1 MLRHA
6 EEAICLLMI
15 LCGCVLPTPYLCSEL
30 PLGKSISHQ
39 ANKEKPSLDSILCWV
54 GTVEYDCNKI
64 KGLQLCLSVRENFLW
79 SVRKWFQILREI
91 RSLNRGGGKKKKG
104 CLEGKMISLMRLRK
118 LWRSCEIWPF
128 ARGIAENKIWESRDN
143 NWVWNSIDKS
153 FLQFCALFLSIRT
166 AVLPDRHPLALY
178 SPYLRS

>member
-1 MLRHA
+1 
-6 EEAICLLMI
+6 
-15 LCGCVLPTPYLCSEL
+15 
-30 PLGKSISHQ
+30 
-39 ANKEKPSLDSILCWV
+39 
-54 GTVEYDCNKI
+54 
-64 KGLQLCLSVRENFLW
+64 
-79 SVRKWFQILREI
+79 
-91 RSLNRGGGKKKKG
+91 
-104 CLEGKMISLMRLRK
+104 MRLRK

-178 SPYLRS
+178 SPYLRSQEMVSHFPVASPCSSASFHQECLMKSAVKCLFPPPPHLQPDTFFTRTRASLCALPAPTWAHSSLLWPSVENQRILWVINLESG

>member
-1 MLRHA
+1 MLLAQTESRRETKNRLRSLRSEAANPSMLRHA

-91 RSLNRGGGKKKKG
+91 RSLNRGGGKK
-104 CLEGKMISLMRLRK
+104 R
-118 LWRSCEIWPF
+118 
-128 ARGIAENKIWESRDN
+128 
-143 NWVWNSIDKS
+143 V
-153 FLQFCALFLSIRT
+153 ALKER
-166 AVLPDRHPLALY
+166 
-178 SPYLRS
+178 